1 MCNKTC
7 GAAHNAQETIMEIFR
22 TTQLAAPQQ
31 HKCVIRSCK
40 YTVQTLVEKQKI
52 KWLSLKAAFIFWPLG
67 GRRHNKQTHTLL
79 TNYQL
84 IKFLFNQESCFYP
97 PDSSI
102 FVFMCLLSFSS
113 SASFGFSHKLVAN
126 FAFVVEQ
133 LGFITPFSLKIA
145 AGKEE
150 RKPWDWTEE

>member
-1 MCNKTC
+1 MATWGQK
-7 GAAHNAQETIMEIFR
+7 AQQADR
-22 TTQLAAPQQ
+22 
-31 HKCVIRSCK
+31 H
-40 YTVQTLVEKQKI
+40 TV
-52 KWLSLKAAFIFWPLG
+52 
-67 GRRHNKQTHTLL
+67 L

-102 FVFMCLLSFSS
+102 FVFMCLVSFSS

-145 AGKEE
+145 AGKLKGSHE
-150 RKPWDWTEE
+150 TEPQSK